1 MICKKCGKEIYDSEC
16 LYCKAEELTEKIKNS
31 PDDAKLYFERAL
43 CYAGDDNKKA
53 EADFSKVI
61 VQNLIEVQF

>member
-31 PDDAKLYFERAL
+31 PDDAMSSMLL
-43 CYAGDDNKKA
+43 L
-53 EADFSKVI
+53 
-61 VQNLIEVQF
+61 LIKW